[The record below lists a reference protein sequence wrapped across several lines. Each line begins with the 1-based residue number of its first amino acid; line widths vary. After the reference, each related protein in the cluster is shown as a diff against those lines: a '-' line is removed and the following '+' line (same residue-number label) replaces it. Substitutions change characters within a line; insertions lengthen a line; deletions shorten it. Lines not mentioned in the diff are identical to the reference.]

1 MIITAFI
8 LGAFAGSA
16 LTIMTIAVLE
26 VAHRADERDSN

>member
-1 MIITAFI
+1 MTIAVFI

-16 LTIMTIAVLE
+16 LTTLTFAILE